1 MAFSGNQLTRLGA
14 YSGSR
19 GLYGSFAGKAFTE
32 AAVSLFVVKIVA
44 HGVLMGNNPIGVRSL

>member
-14 YSGSR
+14 YGGSR
-19 GLYGSFAGKAFTE
+19 GLYGNFAGKEFTE
-32 AAVSLFVVKIVA
+32 AVITQAQIKIVA